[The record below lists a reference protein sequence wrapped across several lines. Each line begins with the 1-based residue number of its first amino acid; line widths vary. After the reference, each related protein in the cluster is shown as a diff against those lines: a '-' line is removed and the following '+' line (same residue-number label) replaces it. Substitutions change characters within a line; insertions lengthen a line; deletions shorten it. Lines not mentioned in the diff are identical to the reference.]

1 VAFFL
6 PETVF
11 GQFLQRYLSIVIL
24 NKRTLRSEEPVPS
37 EAEGIWA
44 SRAMC
49 RVLCD
54 TITARLAR
62 FPIELHPY
70 LTRSNLD
77 LPSAVADNQSCSWT
91 GYTPG

>member
-1 VAFFL
+1 MGDLVRESQPDL
-6 PETVF
+6 RWCS
-11 GQFLQRYLSIVIL
+11 LIVIL
-24 NKRTLRSEEPVPS
+24 NKRSLRREEPVPS

-62 FPIELHPY
+62 FPIELHHY
-70 LTRSNLD
+70 LS
-77 LPSAVADNQSCSWT
+77 SK
-91 GYTPG
+91 